1 VRYTGTITLVTP
13 LRWSSEMWRIAR
25 PLFTNRDVVGVTQLL
40 MWTARRS
47 TLERNRAA
55 MVDFMED
62 ALRITR
68 WFLDPAHHTEVMTIA
83 GRLTRQPPER
93 FDWAFTQRDYY
104 HDPNMLPNL
113 DALQGNVAMMKD
125 LGFVKSSIDVKR
137 HSDLGIVQEAA
148 ARLR

>member
-1 VRYTGTITLVTP
+1 MCLFK
-13 LRWSSEMWRIAR
+13 LRRALLCIA
-25 PLFTNRDVVGVTQLL
+25 
-40 MWTARRS
+40 
-47 TLERNRAA
+47 ERNRAA

-62 ALRITR
+62 VLRITR
-68 WFLDPAHHTEVMTIA
+68 WFLDPAHHTEVMAIA
-83 GRLTRQPPER
+83 GRVTRQPPER

-125 LGFVKSSIDVKR
+125 LGFVKSSIDVKQ

-148 ARLR
+148 ARLK